1 MGKGK
6 VRDLKFL
13 ANTPSWQWEEEDG
26 DRILK
31 TLGDSGADGSERLL
45 AAELAAECT
54 MFHEEIAETLL
65 DIVGRNDEM
74 TELREASVISLGPF
88 LEQAD
93 LLDFEEEEDLLSAE
107 TFRRI
112 QNRLRHLF
120 FDAAVPPS
128 VRRKVLETS
137 VRAFQEWQGNAV
149 RAAYKSNDPEWL
161 LTAVFSMRFVRGF
174 EREILEA
181 LKQEDPT
188 VRRHAVCAA
197 GNWGI
202 EEAWS
207 HIVPLIAGRGVD
219 KDLRLAAID
228 AVAGIRPGEAAD
240 LLRGLTLSDDQ
251 DIVDAAFEAISMAEG
266 LSGLGNLDDGTDDD
280 PFGVKS

>member
-13 ANTPSWQWEEEDG
+13 ANTPSWQWEEEDS
-26 DRILK
+26 DRIIK
-31 TLGDSGADGSERLL
+31 ALGDTGADGSERLL

-65 DIVGRNDEM
+65 YIVGRNDET
-74 TELREASVISLGPF
+74 TELREAAVISLGPF

-93 LLDFEEEEDLLSAE
+93 LLDFEEEEDLLSDE
-107 TFRRI
+107 MFHRM
-112 QNRLRHLF
+112 QNRLRQLF

-128 VRRKVLETS
+128 LRRKVLETS
-137 VRAFQEWQGNAV
+137 VRAFQEWQCNAV

-181 LKQEDPT
+181 LKHKDPI
-188 VRRHAVCAA
+188 VHHHAVCAA

-202 EEAWS
+202 DEAWS
-207 HIVPLIAGRGVD
+207 HIVPLVTGKGVD

-228 AVAGIRPGEAAD
+228 AIAGIRPGEAVD
-240 LLRGLTLSDDQ
+240 VLRGLTLSDDQ
-251 DIVDAAFEAISMAEG
+251 DIVDAAFEAISMAKG
-266 LSGLGNLDDGTDDD
+266 LTDPGNLDDGTDDD
-280 PFGVKS
+280 PFGGKS